1 MKIKGIELASA
12 AFVLWALVHPIHC
25 LANWGDEVLLIAAA
39 DEDDD
44 DEDDEDGGGG
54 SSRSRTY
61 HPFYSDN
68 HRQSAPHYVVSRRP
82 SSHRHA
88 ATHSHATSRK
98 TKSASVLHR
107 TSGSRSKTHGKLG
120 RNSGLYQ
127 KKFGITG
134 SKSHHSVNAPQAS
147 HHRSKKTNH
156 SSIHTKKTS
165 NKRRYLK
172 ASHRSVAYKASHRA
186 IRAIRKSPQHTQQK
200 PSAKVTPIRSKK
212 GDAKKASVAKK
223 RK

>member
-1 MKIKGIELASA
+1 MKIKGIELAPA
-12 AFVLWALVHPIHC
+12 ALVLWALVHPIHC

-44 DEDDEDGGGG
+44 EEEDDEDDGGG

-61 HPFYSDN
+61 HPYYSDN
-68 HRQSAPHYVVSRRP
+68 HRQSAPHDVVSRRP
-82 SSHRHA
+82 SSHRHT

-107 TSGSRSKTHGKLG
+107 TSGSRSKTHRKLG
-120 RNSGLYQ
+120 RNLGLHQ

-134 SKSHHSVNAPQAS
+134 SKSHHSVNARQAS
-147 HHRSKKTNH
+147 HHRSKKTKH

-165 NKRRYLK
+165 NKGRYRI
-172 ASHRSVAYKASHRA
+172 ASHRSVAHKAFH
-186 IRAIRKSPQHTQQK
+186 RAIRKSPQHTQQK
-200 PSAKVTPIRSKK
+200 PSAKVPPIGSKK
-212 GDAKKASVAKK
+212 
-223 RK
+223 